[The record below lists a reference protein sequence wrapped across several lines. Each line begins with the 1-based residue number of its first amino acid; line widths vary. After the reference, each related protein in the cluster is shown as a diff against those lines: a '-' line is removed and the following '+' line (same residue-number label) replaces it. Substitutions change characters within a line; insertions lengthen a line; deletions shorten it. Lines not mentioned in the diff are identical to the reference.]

1 MCEFSKKKNRN
12 LALTQNSSVVCCE
25 TIFTIF
31 AKVSDLTAL
40 AMSSVEERSLER
52 VNFPYFDEDAY
63 EKFFNWA
70 DRNVFDV
77 EGLCLKIKSRESMV

>member
-1 MCEFSKKKNRN
+1 M
-12 LALTQNSSVVCCE
+12 A
-25 TIFTIF
+25 
-31 AKVSDLTAL
+31 
-40 AMSSVEERSLER
+40 SVEERSLER